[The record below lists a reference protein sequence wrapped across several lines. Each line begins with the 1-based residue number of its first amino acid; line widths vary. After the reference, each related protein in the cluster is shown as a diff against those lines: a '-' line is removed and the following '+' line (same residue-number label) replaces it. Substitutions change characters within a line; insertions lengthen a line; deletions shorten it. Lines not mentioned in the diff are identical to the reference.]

1 MERSD
6 DDTEGSDLFGAVDL
20 RGQVA
25 LVTGGGRGLGRA
37 MAEALAAAGAAVAVL
52 ARSADELADTVA
64 GIETRGGK
72 AIALPADVTDRTAV
86 EQAVARTE
94 STLGPLDLLVN
105 NAGILAPIGAFWELD
120 PGAWWRVLEINLL
133 GPVLF
138 TRTALPGMVARGR
151 GRIVNVASGAG
162 ARPIAGGTA
171 YCSSKAALFRLTD
184 TLAAET
190 EPHGIRVFALVPGV
204 IRTRM
209 TEWLMDDPDAQSW
222 LPQFKPIFDEGRDD
236 PIERVG
242 QLIVRLASG
251 QADALSGRIV
261 SVRDDFE
268 GLLRDAEAIRRDDRY
283 ALRLRT

>member
-251 QADALSGRIV
+251 QADALRGRIV